1 MSVEK
6 KGFPHLD
13 GSLDPDVH
21 SLLLQ
26 HVRQGQGVDAGGQHP
41 HVVGPDPFH
50 PVAAVLQPA
59 PEVSAAYHDA
69 HLHAQLGALLDDLAH
84 LSDHV
89 EVQSPGGIPR
99 QGLAADLQQHAFIL
113 WLFHWKHSSHQDQ

>member
-6 KGFPHLD
+6 KGFPGAAAEDDHPALLQVPDGSGADIGLRHRPHLD
-13 GSLDPDVH
+13 GGLDPDVH

-69 HLHAQLGALLDDLAH
+69 HLYAQLGALA
-84 LSDHV
+84 
-89 EVQSPGGIPR
+89 
-99 QGLAADLQQHAFIL
+99 
-113 WLFHWKHSSHQDQ
+113 